1 MSISSHIVASLWT
14 AAAIEMSTDEEVTK
28 SERIKMEVIVITVVI
43 IISLSIIILLLLLVV
58 VVMLPVDTTMAVMCH
73 VLVVCCS
80 LLLLAPLFLERIIKK
95 SLNYNF
101 FNFNFLIMLLLSNSS
116 HEITIDH
123 QNRWVLQFALQPNYV
138 VK

>member
-28 SERIKMEVIVITVVI
+28 SERINMELIVITVVI
-43 IISLSIIILLLLLVV
+43 IISLSIIILLLLL
-58 VVMLPVDTTMAVMCH
+58 
-73 VLVVCCS
+73 
-80 LLLLAPLFLERIIKK
+80 APLFLERIIKK
-95 SLNYNF
+95 RLNYNKF
-101 FNFNFLIMLLLSNSS
+101 YFNFVIMLLLSNSS
-116 HEITIDH
+116 YEIIIDH

>member
-28 SERIKMEVIVITVVI
+28 SERIKMELIVITVV
-43 IISLSIIILLLLLVV
+43 ISLSIIIL
-58 VVMLPVDTTMAVMCH
+58 
-73 VLVVCCS
+73 

-101 FNFNFLIMLLLSNSS
+101 FILTSL
-116 HEITIDH
+116 
-123 QNRWVLQFALQPNYV
+123 
-138 VK
+138 

>member
-14 AAAIEMSTDEEVTK
+14 AAAIEMSTDEEVGLTK
-28 SERIKMEVIVITVVI
+28 SERIKMELIVITVVI
-43 IISLSIIILLLLLVV
+43 IISLSIIILLLLLV
-58 VVMLPVDTTMAVMCH
+58 
-73 VLVVCCS
+73 
-80 LLLLAPLFLERIIKK
+80 PLFLERIIKK

-101 FNFNFLIMLLLSNSS
+101 FYFNFLIMLLLSNSS
-116 HEITIDH
+116 HEIIIDH

>member
-28 SERIKMEVIVITVVI
+28 SERIKMGLIVITVVI
-43 IISLSIIILLLLLVV
+43 IISLSIIIL
-58 VVMLPVDTTMAVMCH
+58 
-73 VLVVCCS
+73 

-101 FNFNFLIMLLLSNSS
+101 FYNFLIMLLLSNSS
-116 HEITIDH
+116 HEIIIDH

>member
-28 SERIKMEVIVITVVI
+28 RIKMELIVITVVI
-43 IISLSIIILLLLLVV
+43 IISLSIIIL
-58 VVMLPVDTTMAVMCH
+58 
-73 VLVVCCS
+73 

-101 FNFNFLIMLLLSNSS
+101 FYFNFLIMLLLSNSS
-116 HEITIDH
+116 HEIIIDH

>member
-28 SERIKMEVIVITVVI
+28 SERIKMELIVITVVI
-43 IISLSIIILLLLLVV
+43 IISLSIIIL
-58 VVMLPVDTTMAVMCH
+58 
-73 VLVVCCS
+73 

-101 FNFNFLIMLLLSNSS
+101 IYFNFLIILLLSNSS
-116 HEITIDH
+116 HEIIIDH
-123 QNRWVLQFALQPNYV
+123 KNRWVLQFALQPNYV

>member
-14 AAAIEMSTDEEVTK
+14 AAALEMSTDEEVTK
-28 SERIKMEVIVITVVI
+28 SERIKMELIVITVVI
-43 IISLSIIILLLLLVV
+43 IISLSIIIL
-58 VVMLPVDTTMAVMCH
+58 
-73 VLVVCCS
+73 

-101 FNFNFLIMLLLSNSS
+101 FYFNFLIMLLLSYSS
-116 HEITIDH
+116 HEIIIDH

>member
-28 SERIKMEVIVITVVI
+28 SERIKMELIVITVVLVI
-43 IISLSIIILLLLLVV
+43 IISLSIIIL
-58 VVMLPVDTTMAVMCH
+58 
-73 VLVVCCS
+73 

-101 FNFNFLIMLLLSNSS
+101 LILTSL
-116 HEITIDH
+116 
-123 QNRWVLQFALQPNYV
+123 
-138 VK
+138 

>member
-28 SERIKMEVIVITVVI
+28 SERIKMELIVITVVI
-43 IISLSIIILLLLLVV
+43 IISLSIIIL
-58 VVMLPVDTTMAVMCH
+58 
-73 VLVVCCS
+73 

-101 FNFNFLIMLLLSNSS
+101 FYFNFLIMLLLSNSS
-116 HEITIDH
+116 HEIIIDH

>member
-28 SERIKMEVIVITVVI
+28 SERIKMEL
-43 IISLSIIILLLLLVV
+43 IISLSIIIL
-58 VVMLPVDTTMAVMCH
+58 
-73 VLVVCCS
+73 

-101 FNFNFLIMLLLSNSS
+101 FYFNFLIMLLLSNSS
-116 HEITIDH
+116 HEIIIDH

>member
-1 MSISSHIVASLWT
+1 
-14 AAAIEMSTDEEVTK
+14 MSTDEEVTK
-28 SERIKMEVIVITVVI
+28 RERIKMELIVITVVI
-43 IISLSIIILLLLLVV
+43 IISLSIIIL
-58 VVMLPVDTTMAVMCH
+58 
-73 VLVVCCS
+73 

-101 FNFNFLIMLLLSNSS
+101 FYFNFLIMLPLSNSS
-116 HEITIDH
+116 HEIIIDH